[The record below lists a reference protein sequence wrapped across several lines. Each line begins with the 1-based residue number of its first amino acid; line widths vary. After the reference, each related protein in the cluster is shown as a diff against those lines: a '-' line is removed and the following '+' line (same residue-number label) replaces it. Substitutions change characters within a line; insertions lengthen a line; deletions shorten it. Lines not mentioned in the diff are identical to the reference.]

1 MKRNKQSCVVL
12 QGNHKPL
19 TKETQLWVK
28 LISIIDTGINTTN
41 SV

>member
-19 TKETQLWVK
+19 TKENTTVVK